1 MGIRLRCQFCNEF
14 FYVKK
19 SQLGKRTHCS
29 RNCRDQHYK
38 EKFKG
43 SNSPAWK
50 GGKRTNGAGYVMVKV
65 PGHPMADKENYVYEH
80 RLIISTILK
89 RPLLSTEH
97 VHHINGIKSDNRPE
111 NLEIIDDL
119 HHRVKHRYGK
129 EARKLPQEENK
140 QIACACGCGQLINYF
155 DSQGRIRQFVS
166 GHNIKRDKPW
176 QKAK

>member
-19 SQLGKRTHCS
+19 SQSGKRTHCS
-29 RNCRDQHYK
+29 LNCRNQHYK
-38 EKFKG
+38 EKLKG

-50 GGKRTNGAGYVMVKV
+50 GGKKINGQGYVLIKC
-65 PGHPMADKENYVYEH
+65 PESPMADSEGYVYEH
-80 RLIISTILK
+80 RLVASKIFG
-89 RPLLSTEH
+89 RPLSSSEH

-111 NLEIIDDL
+111 NLEITDDL
-119 HHRVKHRYGK
+119 HHRLKHRYGK
-129 EARKLPQEENK
+129 EIRKLPEEKNR
-140 QIACACGCGQLINYF
+140 QRPCGCGCGQLVNYF

-176 QKAK
+176 QTQK